1 MLEEL
6 DACRSLTIRQ
16 RAPAHGHHPVRPMG
30 LPPGDVIEP
39 RSAQLS
45 PVASPVRMLTARTS
59 LGCVNTAPTGVI
71 RGLTGRWWLKLG
83 ELAIE
88 QGYR

>member
-1 MLEEL
+1 MG
-6 DACRSLTIRQ
+6 TIPYDQ
-16 RAPAHGHHPVRPMG
+16 LGF
-30 LPPGDVIEP
+30 PPGDVTEP

-45 PVASPVRMLTARTS
+45 TVASPVRMLTARTP